1 LASIV
6 DYNYYND
13 SIRFVSI
20 ERMQCMQKA
29 MPKYYT
35 YNQQKYSICF
45 PLEWAI
51 NHFEQTGPSECVDC
65 REYGCDD
72 SVFKQYC
79 YDCQLYEY
87 MGTRVTDEYCDA
99 AIRQPVQYTEI
110 RNSMEMS
117 DISDDEDSLSVRS
130 YNADD
135 VYSGNDE
142 CKLSVVSMEDEEESM
157 SRSSVMPIL
166 QKYLDNTSTIS
177 MELCSG
183 SLHLTPSFA

>member
-1 LASIV
+1 
-6 DYNYYND
+6 
-13 SIRFVSI
+13 
-20 ERMQCMQKA
+20 MQCMQKA

-51 NHFEQTGPSECVDC
+51 NHFEQTGPTECVGC
-65 REYGCDD
+65 CEYGCDD

-87 MGTRVTDEYCDA
+87 MGSRVTNEYCYA
-99 AIRQPVQYTEI
+99 AMGQPVQYTEI
-110 RNSMEMS
+110 RDSIDIS

-130 YNADD
+130 YNEEY
-135 VYSGNDE
+135 VYAGNDE
-142 CKLSVVSMEDEEESM
+142 CKLSVISMEDEDSM

-166 QKYLDNTSTIS
+166 QKYLSDTSKVNVETY
-177 MELCSG
+177 SG
-183 SLHLTPSFA
+183 LLHHSPSVAYK